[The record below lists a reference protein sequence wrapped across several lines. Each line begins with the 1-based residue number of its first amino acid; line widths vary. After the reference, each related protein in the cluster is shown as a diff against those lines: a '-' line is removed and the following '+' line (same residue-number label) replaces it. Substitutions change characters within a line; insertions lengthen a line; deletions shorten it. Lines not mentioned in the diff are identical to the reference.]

1 LYLILEFSFIIFS
14 LCKIMGRILA
24 IDFGTKRCGLAVT
37 DPLQIIASGM
47 ATQRTHDMLP
57 FLKEY
62 FNKETVDCVVVGKPL
77 QMDGSDSESAVHVEK
92 FISLLSKNFPT
103 MSIKRIDER
112 LTSRMAQAAM
122 LEMGLK
128 KMDRQKKGNVDQ
140 ISAVLILQTYLEN
153 KF

>member
-1 LYLILEFSFIIFS
+1 
-14 LCKIMGRILA
+14 MGRILA

-62 FNKETVDCVVVGKPL
+62 FGKETVDCVVVGKPL

-92 FISLLSKNFPT
+92 FISLLAKNFPT
-103 MSIKRIDER
+103 LPIKRIDER

>member
-1 LYLILEFSFIIFS
+1 
-14 LCKIMGRILA
+14 MGRILA

>member
-1 LYLILEFSFIIFS
+1 
-14 LCKIMGRILA
+14 
-24 IDFGTKRCGLAVT
+24 
-37 DPLQIIASGM
+37 M

-62 FNKETVDCVVVGKPL
+62 FGKETVDCVVVGKPL

-92 FISLLSKNFPT
+92 FISLLAKNFPT
-103 MSIKRIDER
+103 LPIKRIDER

>member
-1 LYLILEFSFIIFS
+1 
-14 LCKIMGRILA
+14 MGRILA

-62 FNKETVDCVVVGKPL
+62 IGKETVDCIVVGKPL

-92 FISLLSKNFPT
+92 FISLLAKNFSDMP
-103 MSIKRIDER
+103 IKRIDER